1 MVFLSFLSLRKKKI
15 HFCVHFQSIL
25 CTDFMLPYMAV
36 VQQAWSQ
43 NCSEK
48 DGQSE
53 TEDWDEDDDEMRQ
66 KLVAMSFPE
75 HKPRECILSNE
86 TLMYTSKTIS
96 HTFFHFI
103 SFFSRFDGIIK
114 CSACGGVAF
123 QNAKMTEKE
132 KKCTAF
138 VDWFQVG
145 LEWIKKERMKGNNTK
160 SNCGM
165 TKTMATMHC
174 NAHQTNRNIEQTN
187 WSSTQCTYWGLS
199 GSMTDLRCSV
209 VGITIDSSPSANWW
223 SMDHITYAFLYALR
237 LYGCAKCHAN
247 ETTNYWERKS
257 V

>member
-1 MVFLSFLSLRKKKI
+1 MHIIERNAHVHIEDNFTYVFSF
-15 HFCVHFQSIL
+15 
-25 CTDFMLPYMAV
+25 Y
-36 VQQAWSQ
+36 
-43 NCSEK
+43 
-48 DGQSE
+48 
-53 TEDWDEDDDEMRQ
+53 
-66 KLVAMSFPE
+66 
-75 HKPRECILSNE
+75 
-86 TLMYTSKTIS
+86 
-96 HTFFHFI
+96 FI
-103 SFFSRFDGIIK
+103 FFSWIDGIIK